1 MMSSSVSDLDET
13 TDKPNIPLTKS
24 SKELKT
30 VILSLLTI
38 LIYYLFSISLTF
50 YNRYLFVT
58 YKYPLSITI
67 IHLLVKYILSSL
79 IRSGI
84 NFYNYAKQKPGKI
97 GYEPRITLNWFLYT
111 TRIIPNAIA
120 SAADIGLSN
129 WSLQFITITLYTMSK
144 SSVILFILFFSIL
157 FKLEKWRKSIILV
170 ILSISFGLLL
180 FTFHS
185 TEFNLFGFVLVMIA
199 SFMAGLR
206 WTLAQVITQKHEL
219 GLANPID
226 MIYHVQPCMILCLL
240 PLAVFI
246 DGVPIITTDKLFRS
260 DQYQEIFGN
269 LSWILYGAGLAFLLE
284 SSELLVVSFTS
295 SLTLSISGIFKE
307 ICIIYIAVTW
317 NNNTLNTMNTIGLI
331 LCLLGISI
339 HCYIKAKK
347 EAKIISKELEVK
359 QKSNGVSKKVGINY
373 SKLIDESEDES
384 FVSKMTEGESGSL
397 ELTRLKRSF
406 SIE

>member
-1 MMSSSVSDLDET
+1 MSPSVSDLDET
-13 TDKPNIPLTKS
+13 TEKPNTLVTKS
-24 SKELKT
+24 SKELKS
-30 VILSLLTI
+30 VFLSLLTI
-38 LIYYLFSISLTF
+38 LIYYIFSISLTF

-67 IHLLVKYILSSL
+67 IHLIVKYILSSL

-84 NFYNYAKQKPGKI
+84 NFYNYLKQKPGKI
-97 GYEPRITLNWFLYT
+97 EYEPRITLNWLLYT
-111 TRIIPNAIA
+111 TRIIPTAIA

-144 SSVILFILFFSIL
+144 STVILFILFFSIL

-185 TEFNLFGFVLVMIA
+185 TEFHLFGFVLVMIA

-206 WTLAQVITQKHEL
+206 WTLAQLITQKHEL

-226 MIYHVQPCMILCLL
+226 MVYHVQPCMILCLL
-240 PLAVFI
+240 PLAVYI
-246 DGVPIITTDKLFRS
+246 DGISIITTDKLFRS

-269 LSWILYGAGLAFLLE
+269 IMWILYGAGLAFLLE
-284 SSELLVVSFTS
+284 SSELLVVTFTS

-317 NNNTLNTMNTIGLI
+317 NNNKLNTMNTIGLT
-331 LCLLGISI
+331 LCLLGIAI
-339 HCYIKAKK
+339 HCYMKAKR
-347 EAKIISKELEVK
+347 EAKIISKELDIG
-359 QKSNGVSKKVGINY
+359 QKKNGVSKKNAINY
-373 SKLIDESEDES
+373 SKLIDESEEES
-384 FVSKMTEGESGSL
+384 FVSKTTEEETESF
-397 ELTRLKRSF
+397 ELSKLRRSF
-406 SIE
+406 STE